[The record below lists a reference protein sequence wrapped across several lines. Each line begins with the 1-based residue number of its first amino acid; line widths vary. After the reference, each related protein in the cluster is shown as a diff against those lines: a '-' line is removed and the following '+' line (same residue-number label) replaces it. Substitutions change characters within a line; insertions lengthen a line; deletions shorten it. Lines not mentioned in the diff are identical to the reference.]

1 MSIPSTTPAT
11 ASQIAVP
18 VTAQVERIP
27 HNGKRSSRTM
37 SRLSGWL
44 FVLPYLVL
52 FSTFLLGPLLYG
64 LRLSFFEWNL
74 LSPAPPRFIGLENFS
89 EAVRDP
95 YFQKALWTTVKMVL
109 CIMPITVAIAL
120 MLAVGIDA
128 APEKRQ
134 SFYRSAFFVP
144 GMLTVSVVGILWR
157 WFYNPEFGVFNA
169 ALAPTGFK
177 APWLSD
183 PVWAVGSIV
192 VMTLWWTVG
201 GPMVTL
207 LASLKGLP
215 PQYDEAAAIDGA
227 TGSQRFLLIRLP
239 QLKPVLLFVIVMN
252 IIGAFQIF
260 GQTFLVTRG
269 GPEFATRTLVHYI
282 YDTAFSNYRMGY
294 ASSMSWLLFLVISV
308 FAVLQFRMMKE
319 DK

>member
-1 MSIPSTTPAT
+1 MADPSLRRAGN
-11 ASQIAVP
+11 
-18 VTAQVERIP
+18 R
-27 HNGKRSSRTM
+27 RW

-52 FSTFLLGPLLYG
+52 FGSFLLGPLLYG

-74 LSPAPPRFIGLENFS
+74 LSAVPPRFVGTDNFV
-89 EAVRDP
+89 EAVRDT
-95 YFQKALWTTVKMVL
+95 YFQKALMTTVTMVA
-109 CIMPITVAIAL
+109 CITPLTLAL
-120 MLAVGIDA
+120 ALSLAVGIDA
-128 APEKRQ
+128 VPEKRQ
-134 SFYRSAFFVP
+134 NVYRSAFFIP

-177 APWLSD
+177 APWLSH

-192 VMTLWWTVG
+192 LMTLWWTVG

-207 LASLKGLP
+207 LASLKGLA
-215 PQYDEAAAIDGA
+215 PQYDEAASIDGA
-227 TGSQRFLLIRLP
+227 TPWQRFFLIRLP
-239 QLKPVLLFVIVMN
+239 QLRPVLLFVVIMN

-269 GPEFATRTLVHYI
+269 GPEFATRTLVQYI
-282 YDTAFSNYRMGY
+282 YETAFNNYRMGY
-294 ASSMSWLLFLVISV
+294 ASAMSWLLFLVISG
-308 FAVLQFRMMKE
+308 FAVLQFRLMKGH
-319 DK
+319 DR